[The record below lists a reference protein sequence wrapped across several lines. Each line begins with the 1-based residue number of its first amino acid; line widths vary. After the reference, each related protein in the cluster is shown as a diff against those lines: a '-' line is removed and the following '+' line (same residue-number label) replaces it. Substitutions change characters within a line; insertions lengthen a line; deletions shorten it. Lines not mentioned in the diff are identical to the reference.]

1 MKTLVLSLSLLFV
14 VGTVTVSAQTAQ
26 VFKIT
31 SVSKKGEGK
40 VPDFSWVEN
49 GKSKS
54 FTQATKGKVTLINIW
69 ATWCGPCR
77 KEIPDL
83 ISLSNELGSNYAVIG
98 VSVDE
103 ASRFN
108 TVTSYVEK
116 NNMTYLN
123 LFDASK
129 ELAEAFGGISAIPTT
144 FIIDTKGTIVQKIVG
159 ARSKDQFKQAMVS
172 IK

>member
-69 ATWCGPCR
+69 LR
-77 KEIPDL
+77 
-83 ISLSNELGSNYAVIG
+83 G
-98 VSVDE
+98 VVP
-103 ASRFN
+103 A
-108 TVTSYVEK
+108 EK
-116 NNMTYLN
+116 K
-123 LFDASK
+123 FQ
-129 ELAEAFGGISAIPTT
+129 I
-144 FIIDTKGTIVQKIVG
+144 
-159 ARSKDQFKQAMVS
+159 
-172 IK
+172 

>member
-1 MKTLVLSLSLLFV
+1 M
-14 VGTVTVSAQTAQ
+14 
-26 VFKIT
+26 
-31 SVSKKGEGK
+31 
-40 VPDFSWVEN
+40 
-49 GKSKS
+49 
-54 FTQATKGKVTLINIW
+54 
-69 ATWCGPCR
+69 
-77 KEIPDL
+77 
-83 ISLSNELGSNYAVIG
+83 
-98 VSVDE
+98 SVDE